1 MFIYIHVSEFESTI
15 VYVSCSNKLEHTHTV
30 DCMIVY
36 SHIYIYISI
45 YRSIYIYIS
54 ISIYLSIYLWA
65 SPKNLTYPK
74 WTFPKH
80 YCLFWFFKFWFFSRY
95 VLYEEIGNCWR
106 FSKQITF
113 FQCETWSVKS
123 CEHFAQLYV
132 GAMWPNTLHRM
143 SYCRISTHMKL
154 CD

>member
-1 MFIYIHVSEFESTI
+1 M
-15 VYVSCSNKLEHTHTV
+15 YV
-30 DCMIVY
+30 
-36 SHIYIYISI
+36 HIYIYMYLNLTLRLFMYHVVII
-45 YRSIYIYIS
+45 GTYIYSRLYDSLFSHLYYIHIY

-80 YCLFWFFKFWFFSRY
+80 YCLFWFFKFWIFSRY
-95 VLYEEIGNCWR
+95 VLYEAIGNCWR